1 VGTRTQTR
9 HPGPASRDQGGVRGG
24 SGEGQERVKEGS
36 REDQVANI
44 STLLP
49 YFTISLRLR
58 LEDPFAKTI
67 YFPHVKSLPGPG

>member
-1 VGTRTQTR
+1 MVLLHTAIAY
-9 HPGPASRDQGGVRGG
+9 GPLPTA
-24 SGEGQERVKEGS
+24 EGQEMVKEGS